1 MKKLF
6 FLTLALCTV
15 LAVNAQKSKREEGI
29 KLGIKGGLNV
39 ANLMGDAEDVAI
51 RTSINIGMVAEIIV
65 NDKFSIQ
72 PELLYSGQ
80 GASNTFDGGGRTK
93 LDYVLIPVLAK
104 FPIASG
110 LSVEAGPQL
119 GFLVSAKYK
128 DNESNET
135 VKDLYKTMD
144 FGLDAGLEY
153 ELNSGVFFQGRYN
166 LGLTDINKTDDNRRI
181 SNGVIQ
187 LSIGILF

>member
-6 FLTLALCTV
+6 FLTLALCTM
-15 LAVNAQKSKREEGI
+15 LAVNAQKSKRDEGI

-166 LGLTDINKTDDNRRI
+166 LGLTDINNTDDNRRI

-187 LSIGILF
+187 FSIGILF

>member
-1 MKKLF
+1 M
-6 FLTLALCTV
+6 
-15 LAVNAQKSKREEGI
+15 LAVNAQKSKRDEGI

-39 ANLMGDAEDVAI
+39 ANLMGDMEEVAI
-51 RTSINIGMVAEIIV
+51 RTSIHAGLVAEIIV

-80 GASNTFDGGGRTK
+80 GASDTREGGGRIK
-93 LDYVLIPVLAK
+93 LDYITLPVLAK

-166 LGLTDINKTDDNRRI
+166 LGLTDINNTDDNRRI

-187 LSIGILF
+187 FSIGILF